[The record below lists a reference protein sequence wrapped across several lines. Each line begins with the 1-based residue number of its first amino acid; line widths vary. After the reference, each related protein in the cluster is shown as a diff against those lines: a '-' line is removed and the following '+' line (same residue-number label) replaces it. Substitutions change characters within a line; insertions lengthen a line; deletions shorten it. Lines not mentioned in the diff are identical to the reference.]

1 MENNV
6 VIEVSESHVSAETSG
21 KIPAHLDPNYTEPVK
36 ETFLHVTATEAPRH
50 AEAARMLMPLSVP
63 PETEFLRAYA
73 AAIEGNA
80 CTPGPGENPKAV
92 TRGIEAASEKLP
104 ITTALRRLEKFLAA
118 SYRGSFKSE
127 AKTLALRHNAQQ
139 PRTKLSDPKNIR
151 QPLTVSAT
159 ELDLVHCAAKKAEEE
174 LCDFCR
180 GTVLAVCAGG
190 RPFAVPT
197 THSSENRDKQ
207 YQLRWTEAEWAYI
220 GTTSEKYYG
229 TPTGKRSNSGP
240 LVREAILARAREIL
254 GEV

>member
-1 MENNV
+1 MEDQA
-6 VIEVSESHVSAETSG
+6 VIEASG
-21 KIPAHLDPNYTEPVK
+21 SPGTTTEKIPAHLDPHYSEPVK
-36 ETFLHVTATEAPRH
+36 EVFVHVTPEEAPRH
-50 AEAARMLMPLSVP
+50 AEAARTLMPLSVP

-73 AAIEGNA
+73 VSIEGKI
-80 CTPGPGENPKAV
+80 CTPEPGENPKAV
-92 TRGIEAASEKLP
+92 TRGIESAAERLP

-127 AKTLALRHNAQQ
+127 AKTLALRANAKL
-139 PRTKLSDPKNIR
+139 PRQKMSDPKNIR

-159 ELDLVHCAAKKAEEE
+159 ELDLVHRAAKQVGEE

-190 RPFAVPT
+190 RPFAIPT

-207 YQLRWTEAEWAYI
+207 YQLRWTETEWAYI

-240 LVREAILARAREIL
+240 LVREAILARAREVL
-254 GEV
+254 GEE